1 MNAEQLA
8 KAKSLGFSDR
18 QIAHLTGTTEDAIR
32 AERKRI
38 GLVPSYRLVD
48 TCAAEFEAYTPY
60 YYSTY
65 DRGDDEVK
73 GNTAKKVMIL
83 GGGPNRIG
91 QGIEFDYCCVHAAF
105 ALKEDGFETIM
116 VNSNPETVST
126 DYDTSDKLF
135 FEPLTLEDVLHI
147 YEREKCWGA
156 IAQFG
161 GQTPLNLALALQ
173 KNGVNII
180 GTSPQSIETAED
192 RKLFAAML
200 DKLKIPQPPNGLATN
215 EAEALVASKRL
226 GYPVLVRPSFVLG
239 GRAMQIVYSDAELT
253 HYMRFAVEASPERP
267 VLVDKF
273 LEDATEVDVDCIT
286 DVGHFGNIQ
295 HLSPRGIAASIPQGN
310 SNIQH
315 PNSETGTIVIGG
327 MLEHIEFAGVHSGDA
342 AMVLPPHTLS
352 KKVIGTIREYT
363 HAMARELKVIGLM
376 NVQYAVKGENVYV
389 LEVNPRASRTVPFV
403 SKAIGFPLAKLAA
416 KVMAGKTL
424 KQLGFTKE
432 IWPKYW
438 AVKESVFPFNRFHGQ
453 DILLSPEMRSTGEV
467 MGLDADLGI
476 AYAKSQMAANS
487 PLPLSGKV
495 FISVSDAHKNEVADV
510 ARQFSDLGFELVATS
525 GTAAVLEKAGLK
537 VQRTLK
543 LLEGRP
549 NVIDLLKNKEIH
561 LVINTPAGQSPRE
574 DEIKI
579 RTTAVYTN
587 TPIMTTLS
595 GAKAAALGIAALK
608 KSGYSVKTVQEYH

>member
-1 MNAEQLA
+1 MSSLNAEKLA
-8 KAKSLGFSDR
+8 HAKSLGFSDR

-105 ALKEDGFETIM
+105 ALKEDGYETIM

-147 YEREKCWGA
+147 YEREQCWGA

-161 GQTPLNLALALQ
+161 GQTPLNLALSLQ

-180 GTSPQSIETAED
+180 GTSPQSIEIAED

-200 DKLKIPQPPNGLATN
+200 NKLNIPQPPNGLATN
-215 EAEALVASKRL
+215 GEEALVIAKRL
-226 GYPVLVRPSFVLG
+226 TYPVLVRPSFVLG

-253 HYMRFAVEASPERP
+253 HYMKFAVEVSSDRP

-273 LEDATEVDVDCIT
+273 LEDATEVDVDCIA
-286 DVGHFGNIQ
+286 DVG
-295 HLSPRGIAASIPQGN
+295 L
-310 SNIQH
+310 
-315 PNSETGTIVIGG
+315 PNGGTIVIGG

-352 KKVIGTIREYT
+352 QKVIGIIREYT
-363 HAMARELKVIGLM
+363 HAMAKELKVVGLM
-376 NVQYAVKGENVYV
+376 NVQYAVKGETVYV
-389 LEVNPRASRTVPFV
+389 LEVNPRASRTVPFT
-403 SKAIGFPLAKLAA
+403 SKAIGKPLAKIAA

-424 KQLGFTKE
+424 KELNFTEE
-432 IWPKYW
+432 IWTKYW
-438 AVKESVFPFNRFHGQ
+438 AVKESVFPFNKFVGQ

-467 MGLDADLGI
+467 MGLDADLGV

-487 PLPLSGKV
+487 PLPLKGKV
-495 FISVSDAHKNEVADV
+495 FISVSDMHKKHVAEVAKLY
-510 ARQFSDLGFELVATS
+510 ADLGFSLVSTG
-525 GTAAVLEKAGLK
+525 GTAAVLEAAGLK
-537 VQRTLK
+537 VERVLK
-543 LLEGRP
+543 LQEGRP
-549 NVIDLLKNKEIH
+549 NVIDLLKNKEIQF
-561 LVINTPAGQSPRE
+561 VINTPSGAAPRE
-574 DEIKI
+574 DEVKI
-579 RTTAVYTN
+579 RTTAVYTG
-587 TPIMTTLS
+587 TPIATTLS

-608 KSGYSVKTVQEYH
+608 KSGYEVKTVQEYH